1 MGFVRTKSEV
11 QNHHQCVQQNKKN
24 PSDDLS
30 HERLMWDILQEKID
44 TLINNINS
52 SNIMKIVEET
62 VSLDLIKGRGL
73 FCRAVIKSLE
83 ATQTP
88 VPILAAFVAA
98 INIEFPDVGYLLLK
112 RIVLQ
117 LKSTCKSKDRVQ
129 LFNTVKLIAHLVNQ
143 SVVIGSFALGL
154 LMFLLQDGSDEA
166 SVEAAVSFLIECG
179 NALQDLI
186 PNNLNCIFECL
197 GTILEEGH
205 VSKKLQDHIKELFMM
220 RQAKFEGCPDIPL
233 GLELVD
239 LNDQVTHEICLYYVL
254 DPELSLDE
262 FSSESRIEVGGLLC
276 YQ

>member
-1 MGFVRTKSEV
+1 MGFVRTKSED

-24 PSDDLS
+24 SSDDLS

-44 TLINNINS
+44 TSINNINS

-62 VSLDLIKGRGL
+62 LSLDLIKGRGL

-117 LKSTCKSKDRVQ
+117 LKSTCKSKDKVQ

-197 GTILEEGH
+197 GTILEEGC
-205 VSKKLQDHIKELFMM
+205 Q
-220 RQAKFEGCPDIPL
+220 
-233 GLELVD
+233 
-239 LNDQVTHEICLYYVL
+239 
-254 DPELSLDE
+254 
-262 FSSESRIEVGGLLC
+262 
-276 YQ
+276 